1 MNSKYSKNIGK
12 EIKKSKS
19 EINFHLNFDKI
30 NAEKELQKIYFK
42 NKLLNPEIS
51 KNISQSENNS
61 RTSEETSEINLN
73 ENKNFTIKSLES
85 ENTEDNKKEETFSK
99 LENKNVIIYFAKF
112 V

>member
-1 MNSKYSKNIGK
+1 MTSFLKKFFDL
-12 EIKKSKS
+12 KSKS

-61 RTSEETSEINLN
+61 RTSEETSEINL
-73 ENKNFTIKSLES
+73 KVK
-85 ENTEDNKKEETFSK
+85 DQ
-99 LENKNVIIYFAKF
+99 VKF
-112 V
+112 NN